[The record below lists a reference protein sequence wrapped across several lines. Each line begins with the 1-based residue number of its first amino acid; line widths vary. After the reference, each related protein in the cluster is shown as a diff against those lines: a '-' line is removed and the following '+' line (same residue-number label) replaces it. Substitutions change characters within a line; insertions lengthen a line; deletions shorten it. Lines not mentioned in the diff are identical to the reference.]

1 MNFKVVDQREDRRNV
16 RIKKHTQK
24 KEREK
29 MVVKI
34 PDPIPQTRPSRIHF
48 TAYDSLRGKL

>member
-1 MNFKVVDQREDRRNV
+1 MNFKVVVQREDRRNV

-24 KEREK
+24 KGREK

-34 PDPIPQTRPSRIHF
+34 PDPIPQTRPSRTHF
-48 TAYDSLRGKL
+48 NAYDSLRGKL